1 MKRNPR
7 GKFLLVI
14 ACCLT
19 PIAGGAFACDMRGVS
34 SDAPT
39 LCGKAEQGGLVYG
52 ESEWRVDSESAEFQI
67 QSQGNIFVM
76 GIPMD
81 APKRMKL
88 KFCNGETCK
97 TYDYEIAQRKYKE
110 EQAVKVAGKF
120 VEYPPEVQK
129 RIDSE
134 NEKITA
140 ARSAMDA
147 EHLDF
152 TDFRYPFAKKYPASG
167 TYGDRRVFNGKPRS
181 PHKGLDI
188 AAPKGTAV
196 HPIGRGR
203 VALAL
208 DSYMAGKMVL
218 IDHGYGVFSVYMHMD
233 KIMAKAGDIVDFSS
247 VIGTVGATGRVSG
260 AHLHL
265 GLYVGQTPIDPAL
278 VL

>member
-1 MKRNPR
+1 MKGNLR
-7 GKFLLVI
+7 GKFLSII
-14 ACCLT
+14 ASCLSIT
-19 PIAGGAFACDMRGVS
+19 GGAFACDVRGVS
-34 SDAPT
+34 KDAPN
-39 LCGKAEQGGLVYG
+39 LCGKAEQGGFVYG
-52 ESEWRVDSESAEFQI
+52 ESEWRLDSETAAIRI
-67 QSQGNIFVM
+67 QSHGNIFVM
-76 GIPMD
+76 AIPMD
-81 APKRMKL
+81 APKRMTL

-97 TYDYEIAQRKYKE
+97 KYDYEIAQRKYKE

-134 NEKITA
+134 TEKITA
-140 ARSAMDA
+140 ARDVADA

-152 TDFRYPFAKKYPASG
+152 TDFRYPFAKKYPTSG

-188 AAPKGTAV
+188 AAPEGTAV

-203 VALAL
+203 VVLAL

-218 IDHGYGVFSVYMHMD
+218 IDHGYGVFSVYMHLD
-233 KIMAKAGDIVDFSS
+233 RIMSKTGDIVDFKS